1 MFRWI
6 SSGPAAAFARR
17 ATAAKKAGHYV
28 LALCIAAG
36 SVLVAQQTPKKYPYP
51 DVRDMRGVVP
61 PGPKVPPYNSPP
73 LGDGPWTFETY
84 EQRHIKVSVVTK
96 GLSHPWS
103 IAFIPGGPSTALGT
117 SDVLITERV
126 GRLRLVRNGVLQA
139 APVTGTPPVVS
150 ISTMAGLM
158 DIALHPRFA
167 ENKWVY
173 ISYHKPAGMGKS
185 VDGKDFPLASN
196 SILRG
201 TWDGNQL
208 TNVKDIF
215 VADDVDMEMSRIAF
229 GQDGMLYMTIG
240 GPGTGPPASLDRP
253 QHGNDYAGKIL
264 RMTDEGG
271 VPKDNPF
278 VGKAGFKPLIYTMG
292 HRTQLGLTINPFNGE
307 VWAGEQGPN
316 GGDEVNVLKAGKNY
330 GWPVV
335 SYGSDYRGPRFPT
348 SASGAQFEEPR
359 LFWTP
364 SIALSG
370 MAFYTGDRFP
380 NWKRNLFVGGMR
392 EGEIAR
398 TGQLVR
404 IVFNDKWEEL
414 RRESLLRDLHQRIRD
429 VRQGPDGLLYVLT
442 EEDAAGLLKIE
453 PAD

>member
-1 MFRWI
+1 MFRWT
-6 SSGPAAAFARR
+6 SSGVASAVIA
-17 ATAAKKAGHYV
+17 
-28 LALCIAAG
+28 LALIASVAG
-36 SVLVAQQTPKKYPYP
+36 QQQPPKKYPYP

-103 IAFIPGGPSTALGT
+103 IAFLPGG
-117 SDVLITERV
+117 DMLITERV
-126 GRLRLVRNGVLQA
+126 GRLRLVRNGVLQPA
-139 APVTGTPPVVS
+139 AVKGTPQVVS

-173 ISYHKPAGMGKS
+173 ISYHKPVGMGKS

-253 QHGNDYAGKIL
+253 QHGNDFAGKIL

-292 HRTQLGLTINPFNGE
+292 HRTQLGLTINPYNGE

-316 GGDEVNVLKAGKNY
+316 GGDEVNVLKAGGNY

-335 SYGSDYRGPRFPT
+335 SYGSDYRGPRFPAF
-348 SASGAQFEEPR
+348 ASGTTFEEPR

-364 SIALSG
+364 AIALSG
-370 MAFYTGDRFP
+370 MTFYTGDRVP

-404 IVFNDKWEEL
+404 IVFNDSWQEL
-414 RRESLLRDLHQRIRD
+414 RREGLLRDLHQRIRD

-442 EEDAAGLLKIE
+442 EEDAAALLKIE

>member
-1 MFRWI
+1 MNPTHWWRRVVVF
-6 SSGPAAAFARR
+6 AALVLTVVAAIQVAR
-17 ATAAKKAGHYV
+17 
-28 LALCIAAG
+28 
-36 SVLVAQQTPKKYPYP
+36 AQEQTKKKYPYP
-51 DVRDMRGVVP
+51 EVRDMRGVVP
-61 PGPKVPPYNSPP
+61 PGPKVAPYNSPP
-73 LGDGPWTFETY
+73 LGDGPFNFESY
-84 EQRHIKVSVVTK
+84 EQRRIRVSVVTK

-103 IAFIPGGPSTALGT
+103 VAFLPGSPSTPLGAG
-117 SDVLITERV
+117 DMLITERV
-126 GRLRLVRNGVLQA
+126 GRLRLVRNGVLQPE
-139 APVTGTPPVVS
+139 PVKGTPKVVS

-167 ENKWVY
+167 ENKWIY
-173 ISYHKPAGMGKS
+173 ISYHKPVGMGKS

-208 TNVKDIF
+208 TDVRDIF

-240 GPGTGPPASLDRP
+240 GPGTGPPESLNRP

-278 VGKAGFKPLIYTMG
+278 VGKAGYKPLIYTMG
-292 HRTQLGLTINPFNGE
+292 HRTQLGLAVNPFNGE

-316 GGDEVNVLKAGKNY
+316 GGDELNVLKPGKNY
-330 GWPVV
+330 GWPLV
-335 SYGSDYRGPRFPT
+335 SYGSDYRGPRFAA
-348 SASGAQFEEPR
+348 SAAGKDFEEPR

-364 SIALSG
+364 AIALSG
-370 MAFYTGDRFP
+370 MMFYTGDRFP
-380 NWKRNLFVGGMR
+380 NWQRNLFVGGMR

-404 IVFNDKWEEL
+404 IVFNEQWQEL

-429 VRQGPDGLLYVLT
+429 VRQGPDGLIYVLT
-442 EEDAAGLLKIE
+442 EEDAAALLKIE

>member
-1 MFRWI
+1 
-6 SSGPAAAFARR
+6 
-17 ATAAKKAGHYV
+17 
-28 LALCIAAG
+28 
-36 SVLVAQQTPKKYPYP
+36 
-51 DVRDMRGVVP
+51 MRGVVP

-73 LGDGPWTFETY
+73 LGDGPWTFETF

-103 IAFIPGGPSTALGT
+103 IAFLPGGPSTPRGAG
-117 SDVLITERV
+117 DILITERV
-126 GRLRLVRNGVLQA
+126 GRLRLVRNGVLQP
-139 APVTGTPPVVS
+139 APVKGTPQVVS

-173 ISYHKPAGMGKS
+173 LSYHKPVGMGKS

-196 SILRG
+196 SILRA

-264 RMTDEGG
+264 RMTDEGS

-292 HRTQLGLTINPFNGE
+292 HRTQLGLTINPYNGE

-316 GGDEVNVLKAGKNY
+316 GGDEVNVLKAGGNY

-335 SYGSDYRGPRFPT
+335 SYGSDYRGPRFPAFT
-348 SASGAQFEEPR
+348 SGATFEEPR

-364 SIALSG
+364 AIALSG
-370 MAFYTGDRFP
+370 MTFYTGDRFP

-404 IVFNDKWEEL
+404 IVFNDSWQEL
-414 RRESLLRDLHQRIRD
+414 RREGLLRDLHQRIRD

-442 EEDAAGLLKIE
+442 EEDAAALLKIE

>member
-1 MFRWI
+1 MNPTNRW
-6 SSGPAAAFARR
+6 RR
-17 ATAAKKAGHYV
+17 AYVGAA
-28 LALCIAAG
+28 LALASVAAIEI
-36 SVLVAQQTPKKYPYP
+36 VRAQEQTKKKYPYP
-51 DVRDMRGVVP
+51 EVRDMRGVVP
-61 PGPKVPPYNSPP
+61 PGPKVAPYNSPP
-73 LGDGPWTFETY
+73 LGDGPFNFETY
-84 EQRHIKVSVVTK
+84 EQRHIRVSVVTK

-103 IAFIPGGPSTALGT
+103 VAFLPGG
-117 SDVLITERV
+117 DMLITERV
-126 GRLRLVRNGVLQA
+126 GRLRLVRNGVLQPE
-139 APVTGTPPVVS
+139 PVKGTPKVVS

-167 ENKWVY
+167 ENKWIY
-173 ISYHKPAGMGKS
+173 ISYHKPVGMGKS
-185 VDGKDFPLASN
+185 ADGKDFPLASN

-208 TNVKDIF
+208 TDVRDIF

-240 GPGTGPPASLDRP
+240 GPGTGPPESLNRP

-278 VGKAGFKPLIYTMG
+278 VGKSGYKPLIYTMG
-292 HRTQLGLTINPFNGE
+292 HRTQLGLAVNPFNGE

-316 GGDEVNVLKAGKNY
+316 GGDEVNVLKPGKNY
-330 GWPVV
+330 GWPLV
-335 SYGSDYRGPRFPT
+335 SYGSDYRGPRF
-348 SASGAQFEEPR
+348 AAFAAGKDFEEPR

-364 SIALSG
+364 AIALSG
-370 MAFYTGDRFP
+370 MMFYTGGRFP

-404 IVFNDKWEEL
+404 IVFNEQWQEL
-414 RRESLLRDLHQRIRD
+414 RRESLLGDLHQRIRD
-429 VRQGPDGLLYVLT
+429 VRQGPDGLIYVLT
-442 EEDAAGLLKIE
+442 EEDAAALLKIE

>member
-1 MFRWI
+1 MNPTRWWRRADV
-6 SSGPAAAFARR
+6 AAAL
-17 ATAAKKAGHYV
+17 V
-28 LALCIAAG
+28 LAGLAAIE
-36 SVLVAQQTPKKYPYP
+36 VTRAQGQPPKKYPYP
-51 DVRDMRGVVP
+51 EVRDMRGVVP
-61 PGPKVPPYNSPP
+61 PGPKVAPYNSPA
-73 LGDGPWTFETY
+73 LGDGPFDFETY
-84 EQRHIKVSVVTK
+84 EQRHIRVSVVTK

-103 IAFIPGGPSTALGT
+103 VAFLPALSGVQGPGDML
-117 SDVLITERV
+117 VTERV
-126 GRLRLVRNGVLQA
+126 GRLRLVRNGVLQPE
-139 APVTGTPPVVS
+139 PVKGTPKVVS

-173 ISYHKPAGMGKS
+173 ISYHKPVGMGKS
-185 VDGKDFPLASN
+185 ADGKDFPLASN
-196 SILRG
+196 SIMRG

-208 TNVKDIF
+208 TDVRDVF

-240 GPGTGPPASLDRP
+240 GPGTGPPESLNRP

-292 HRTQLGLTINPFNGE
+292 HRTQLGLAVNPFNDE

-316 GGDEVNVLKAGKNY
+316 GGDEVNILKAGKNY

-335 SYGSDYRGPRFPT
+335 SDGRDYRGPYM
-348 SASGAQFEEPR
+348 SASPFKEGMERPHIV
-359 LFWTP
+359 WVP

-370 MAFYTGDRFP
+370 MVFYTGDRFP

-398 TGQLVR
+398 TGQLQR
-404 IVFNDKWEEL
+404 IVFNENWQEL

-429 VRQGPDGLLYVLT
+429 VRQGADGLLYVLT
-442 EEDAAGLLKIE
+442 EEDAAALLKIE

>member
-1 MFRWI
+1 MRK
-6 SSGPAAAFARR
+6 PLHTAAAFAI
-17 ATAAKKAGHYV
+17 ACVGAI
-28 LALCIAAG
+28 AL
-36 SVLVAQQTPKKYPYP
+36 LPAQQPPQKKYSYP
-51 DVRDMRGVVP
+51 VVRDMRGVIP
-61 PGPKVPPYNSPP
+61 PGPKVAPYNSPP
-73 LGDGPWTFETY
+73 LGDGPFTFETY
-84 EQRHIKVSVVTK
+84 EQRKIRVSVVTK

-103 IAFIPGGPSTALGT
+103 LAFLPGGDML
-117 SDVLITERV
+117 VTERI
-126 GRLRLVRNGVLQA
+126 GRLRLVRNGVLQPE
-139 APVTGTPPVVS
+139 PVKGTPIVVS

-167 ENKWVY
+167 ENKWIY
-173 ISYHKPAGMGKS
+173 ISYHKPVGTGKS

-196 SILRG
+196 SIVRG

-208 TNVKDIF
+208 TDVKDIF

-229 GQDGMLYMTIG
+229 GPDGMLYMTIG
-240 GPGTGPPASLDRP
+240 GPGTGPPESLNRP

-264 RMTDEGG
+264 RMRDDGG
-271 VPKDNPF
+271 LPPDNPF
-278 VGKAGFKPLIYTMG
+278 VGKSGFKAYIFSMG
-292 HRTQLGLTINPFNGE
+292 HRTQLGLAINPYNGE

-316 GGDEVNVLKAGKNY
+316 GGDEVNIIKAGKNY

-335 SYGSDYRGPRFPT
+335 SDGRDYRGPYISESPYKDGMERPHIV
-348 SASGAQFEEPR
+348 
-359 LFWTP
+359 WVP

-370 MAFYTGDRFP
+370 MVFYTGDRFP

-398 TGQLVR
+398 TGQLQR
-404 IVFNDKWEEL
+404 IVFNDTWQEL

-442 EEDAAGLLKIE
+442 EEDAAALLKIE

>member
-1 MFRWI
+1 MN
-6 SSGPAAAFARR
+6 SSNPWRR
-17 ATAAKKAGHYV
+17 ANIGAALL
-28 LALCIAAG
+28 LACLAAITVT
-36 SVLVAQQTPKKYPYP
+36 SAQEPPRKKYPYP
-51 DVRDMRGVVP
+51 EVRDMRGVVP
-61 PGPKVPPYNSPP
+61 PGPKVAPYNSPP
-73 LGDGPWTFETY
+73 LGDGPFNFETY
-84 EQRHIKVSVVTK
+84 EQRRIRVSVVTK

-103 IAFIPGGPSTALGT
+103 LAFLPGG
-117 SDVLITERV
+117 DMLITERV
-126 GRLRLVRNGVLQA
+126 GRLRLVRNGVLQPE
-139 APVTGTPPVVS
+139 PVKGTPKVVS

-173 ISYHKPAGMGKS
+173 ISYHKPVGMGKS
-185 VDGKDFPLASN
+185 ADGKDFPIASN

-208 TNVKDIF
+208 TDVRDIF

-240 GPGTGPPASLDRP
+240 GPGTGPPESLNRP

-278 VGKAGFKPLIYTMG
+278 VGKSGYKPLIYTMG
-292 HRTQLGLTINPFNGE
+292 HRTQLGLAVNPFNGE

-316 GGDEVNVLKAGKNY
+316 GGDEVNVLAPGKNY
-330 GWPVV
+330 GWPLV
-335 SYGSDYRGPRFPT
+335 SYGSDYRGPRFAAFSP
-348 SASGAQFEEPR
+348 GKEFEEPR

-364 SIALSG
+364 AIALSG
-370 MAFYTGDRFP
+370 MVFYTGDRFP

-404 IVFNDKWEEL
+404 IVFNDQWQEL

-442 EEDAAGLLKIE
+442 EEDAAALLKIE

>member
-1 MFRWI
+1 MNPTHWWRRVVVF
-6 SSGPAAAFARR
+6 AALVLTVVAAIQVAR
-17 ATAAKKAGHYV
+17 
-28 LALCIAAG
+28 
-36 SVLVAQQTPKKYPYP
+36 AQEQTKKKYPYP
-51 DVRDMRGVVP
+51 EVRDMRGVVP
-61 PGPKVPPYNSPP
+61 PGPKVAPYNSPP
-73 LGDGPWTFETY
+73 LGDGPFNFESY
-84 EQRHIKVSVVTK
+84 EQRRIRVSVVTK

-103 IAFIPGGPSTALGT
+103 VAFLPGSPSTQLGAG
-117 SDVLITERV
+117 DMLITERV
-126 GRLRLVRNGVLQA
+126 GRLRLVRNGVLQPE
-139 APVTGTPPVVS
+139 PVKGTPKVVS

-167 ENKWVY
+167 ENKWIY
-173 ISYHKPAGMGKS
+173 ISYHKPVGMGKS
-185 VDGKDFPLASN
+185 ADGKDFPLASN
-196 SILRG
+196 SIMRG

-208 TNVKDIF
+208 TNVRDIF

-240 GPGTGPPASLDRP
+240 GPGTGPPESLNRP

-278 VGKAGFKPLIYTMG
+278 VGRAGFKPLIYTMG
-292 HRTQLGLTINPFNGE
+292 HRTQLGLAVNPFNGE

-316 GGDEVNVLKAGKNY
+316 GGDELNVLKPGKNY
-330 GWPVV
+330 GWPLV
-335 SYGSDYRGPRFPT
+335 SYGSDYRGPRFAA
-348 SASGAQFEEPR
+348 SAAGKDFEEPR

-364 SIALSG
+364 AIALSG
-370 MAFYTGDRFP
+370 MMFYTGDRFP
-380 NWKRNLFVGGMR
+380 NWQRNLFVGGMR

-404 IVFNDKWEEL
+404 IVFNEQWQEL

-429 VRQGPDGLLYVLT
+429 VRQGPDGLIYVLT
-442 EEDAAGLLKIE
+442 EEDAAALLKIE

>member
-1 MFRWI
+1 MNPTDGWGRACVGVAI
-6 SSGPAAAFARR
+6 ALSCVAAIQVAR
-17 ATAAKKAGHYV
+17 AH
-28 LALCIAAG
+28 
-36 SVLVAQQTPKKYPYP
+36 AQTKKKYPYP
-51 DVRDMRGVVP
+51 EVRDMRGVVP
-61 PGPKVPPYNSPP
+61 PGPKVAPYNSPP
-73 LGDGPWTFETY
+73 LGDGPFNFETY
-84 EQRHIKVSVVTK
+84 EQRKIRVSVVTK

-103 IAFIPGGPSTALGT
+103 LAFLPGRPSTPLGAG
-117 SDVLITERV
+117 DMLITERV
-126 GRLRLVRNGVLQA
+126 GRLRLVRNGVLQPE
-139 APVTGTPPVVS
+139 PVKGTPKVVS

-167 ENKWVY
+167 ENRWIY
-173 ISYHKPAGMGKS
+173 ISYHKPVGMGKS
-185 VDGKDFPLASN
+185 ADGKDFPLASN

-201 TWDGNQL
+201 TWDGTQL
-208 TNVKDIF
+208 TEVRDIF

-240 GPGTGPPASLDRP
+240 GPGTGPPESLNRP

-278 VGKAGFKPLIYTMG
+278 VGKPGFKPLIYTMG
-292 HRTQLGLTINPFNGE
+292 HRTQLGLAINPFNGE

-316 GGDEVNVLKAGKNY
+316 GGDEVNVLKPGKNY
-330 GWPVV
+330 GWPLV
-335 SYGSDYRGPRFPT
+335 SYGSDYRGPRF
-348 SASGAQFEEPR
+348 AAFAAGKDFEEPR

-364 SIALSG
+364 AIALSG
-370 MAFYTGDRFP
+370 MMFYTGDRFP

-398 TGQLVR
+398 TGQLQR
-404 IVFNDKWEEL
+404 IVFNDTWQEL

-429 VRQGPDGLLYVLT
+429 VRQGPDGLIYVLT
-442 EEDAAGLLKIE
+442 EEDEAALLKIE
-453 PAD
+453 PAE

>member
-1 MFRWI
+1 MTSRLVWRSAI
-6 SSGPAAAFARR
+6 GLSAFALLIGVGGLR
-17 ATAAKKAGHYV
+17 
-28 LALCIAAG
+28 
-36 SVLVAQQTPKKYPYP
+36 AQQQTQKTYPYP
-51 DVRDMRGVVP
+51 AVRDMRGVIP
-61 PGPKVPPYNSPP
+61 PGPKVAPYNSPP
-73 LGDGPWTFETY
+73 LGDGPFDFETY
-84 EQRHIKVSVVTK
+84 EQRKIRVSVVTK

-103 IAFIPGGPSTALGT
+103 LAFLPGG
-117 SDVLITERV
+117 DMLITERV
-126 GRLRLVRNGVLQA
+126 GRLRLVRNGVLQPE
-139 APVTGTPPVVS
+139 PVKGTPPVVS

-158 DIALHPRFA
+158 DIALHPRFT

-173 ISYHKPAGMGKS
+173 ISYHKPVGMGKS
-185 VDGKDFPLASN
+185 ADGKDFPLASN

-201 TWDGNQL
+201 TWDGTQL
-208 TNVKDIF
+208 TNVTDVF

-240 GPGTGPPASLDRP
+240 GPGTGPPESLNRP

-271 VPKDNPF
+271 VPADNPF
-278 VGKAGFKPLIYTMG
+278 VGRAGYKPL
-292 HRTQLGLTINPFNGE
+292 GLAVNPFNGQ

-316 GGDEVNVLKAGKNY
+316 GGDEVNILQAGRNY
-330 GWPVV
+330 GWPIV
-335 SYGSDYRGPRFPT
+335 SDGRDYRGPYI
-348 SASGAQFEEPR
+348 SASPYKEGLERPHIV
-359 LFWTP
+359 WVP

-370 MAFYTGDRFP
+370 MVFYTGDRFP

-398 TGQLVR
+398 TGQLQR
-404 IVFNDKWEEL
+404 IVFNDNWQEL

-442 EEDAAGLLKIE
+442 EEDAAALLKIE

>member
-1 MFRWI
+1 MNRTHGW
-6 SSGPAAAFARR
+6 RR
-17 ATAAKKAGHYV
+17 SVVGVALVLTV
-28 LALCIAAG
+28 LAAIQ
-36 SVLVAQQTPKKYPYP
+36 VVRAQEQTNKKYPYP
-51 DVRDMRGVVP
+51 EVRDMRGVVP
-61 PGPKVPPYNSPP
+61 PGPKVAPYNSPP
-73 LGDGPWTFETY
+73 LGDGPFNFETY
-84 EQRHIKVSVVTK
+84 EQRHIRVSVVTK

-103 IAFIPGGPSTALGT
+103 VAFLPGG
-117 SDVLITERV
+117 DMLITERV
-126 GRLRLVRNGVLQA
+126 GRLRLVRTGALQPE
-139 APVTGTPPVVS
+139 PVKGTPKVVS

-167 ENKWVY
+167 ENKWIY
-173 ISYHKPAGMGKS
+173 ISYHKPVGMGKS
-185 VDGKDFPLASN
+185 ADGKDFPLASN

-208 TNVKDIF
+208 TDVRDIF

-240 GPGTGPPASLDRP
+240 GPGTGPPESLNRP

-264 RMTDEGG
+264 RMTDEGA

-292 HRTQLGLTINPFNGE
+292 HRTQLGLAVNPFNGE

-316 GGDEVNVLKAGKNY
+316 GGDEVNVLKPGKNY
-330 GWPVV
+330 GWPLV
-335 SYGSDYRGPRFPT
+335 SYGSDYRGPRF
-348 SASGAQFEEPR
+348 AAFAAGKDFEEPR

-364 SIALSG
+364 AIALSG
-370 MAFYTGDRFP
+370 MMFYTGDRLP

-404 IVFNDKWEEL
+404 IVFNEQWQEL

-429 VRQGPDGLLYVLT
+429 VRQGPDGLIYVLT
-442 EEDAAGLLKIE
+442 EEDAAALLKIE

>member
-1 MFRWI
+1 MIRTHW
-6 SSGPAAAFARR
+6 SRNGGVGVAL
-17 ATAAKKAGHYV
+17 V
-28 LALCIAAG
+28 LACIAAIEIAR
-36 SVLVAQQTPKKYPYP
+36 AQEQPKKKYPYP
-51 DVRDMRGVVP
+51 EVRDMRGVVP
-61 PGPKVPPYNSPP
+61 PGPKVAPYNSPP
-73 LGDGPWTFETY
+73 LGDGPFNFETY
-84 EQRHIKVSVVTK
+84 EQRHIRVSVVTK

-103 IAFIPGGPSTALGT
+103 VAFLPAPSGVEGPG
-117 SDVLITERV
+117 DMLITERV
-126 GRLRLVRNGVLQA
+126 GRLRFVRNGVLQPE
-139 APVTGTPPVVS
+139 PVKGTPQVVS

-167 ENKWVY
+167 ENKWIY
-173 ISYHKPAGMGKS
+173 ISYHKPVGMGKS
-185 VDGKDFPLASN
+185 ADGKDFPIASN
-196 SILRG
+196 SILRA

-208 TNVKDIF
+208 TDVRDIF

-240 GPGTGPPASLDRP
+240 GPGTGPPESLNRP

-278 VGKAGFKPLIYTMG
+278 VGKPGFKPLIYTMG
-292 HRTQLGLTINPFNGE
+292 HRTQLGLAINPFNGE

-316 GGDEVNVLKAGKNY
+316 GGDEVNVLTPGKNY
-330 GWPVV
+330 GWPLV
-335 SYGSDYRGPRFPT
+335 SYGSDYRGPRFP
-348 SASGAQFEEPR
+348 AFNADARFEEPR

-364 SIALSG
+364 AIALSG
-370 MAFYTGDRFP
+370 MMFYTGDRFP

-398 TGQLVR
+398 TGQLQR
-404 IVFNDKWEEL
+404 IVFNDKWQEL

-429 VRQGPDGLLYVLT
+429 VRQGPDGLIYALT
-442 EEDAAGLLKIE
+442 EEDAAALLKIE
-453 PAD
+453 PSD

>member
-1 MFRWI
+1 MNPTNWWCR
-6 SSGPAAAFARR
+6 AAVG
-17 ATAAKKAGHYV
+17 AALV
-28 LALCIAAG
+28 LACGGALEI
-36 SVLVAQQTPKKYPYP
+36 VRAQEQTKKKYPYP
-51 DVRDMRGVVP
+51 EVRDMRGVVP
-61 PGPKVPPYNSPP
+61 PGPKVAPYNSPP
-73 LGDGPWTFETY
+73 LGDGPFNFETY
-84 EQRHIKVSVVTK
+84 EQRHIRVSVVTK

-103 IAFIPGGPSTALGT
+103 VAFLPG
-117 SDVLITERV
+117 DDMLITERV
-126 GRLRLVRNGVLQA
+126 GRLRLVRNGVLQPE
-139 APVTGTPPVVS
+139 PVKGTPKVVS

-167 ENKWVY
+167 ENKWIY
-173 ISYHKPAGMGKS
+173 ISYHKPVGMGKS

-208 TNVKDIF
+208 TDVRDIF
-215 VADDVDMEMSRIAF
+215 VADDVDMEMSRLAF

-240 GPGTGPPASLDRP
+240 GPGTGPPESLNRP

-278 VGKAGFKPLIYTMG
+278 VGKPGFKPLIYTMG
-292 HRTQLGLTINPFNGE
+292 HRTQLGLAVNPFNGE

-316 GGDEVNVLKAGKNY
+316 GGDEVNVLKPGKNY
-330 GWPVV
+330 GWPLV
-335 SYGSDYRGPRFPT
+335 SYGSDYRGPRFPAF
-348 SASGAQFEEPR
+348 SSGGNFEEPR

-364 SIALSG
+364 AIALSG
-370 MAFYTGDRFP
+370 MMFYTGDRFP

-404 IVFNDKWEEL
+404 IVFNEQWQEL
-414 RRESLLRDLHQRIRD
+414 RRESMLRDLHQRIRD
-429 VRQGPDGLLYVLT
+429 VRQGPDGSIYVLT
-442 EEDAAGLLKIE
+442 EEDAAALLKIE

>member
-1 MFRWI
+1 MNPTNRW
-6 SSGPAAAFARR
+6 RR
-17 ATAAKKAGHYV
+17 AYV
-28 LALCIAAG
+28 GASLALASVAAIEI
-36 SVLVAQQTPKKYPYP
+36 VRAQEQTKKKYPYP
-51 DVRDMRGVVP
+51 EVRDMRGVVP
-61 PGPKVPPYNSPP
+61 PGPKVAPYNSPP
-73 LGDGPWTFETY
+73 LGDGPFNFETY
-84 EQRHIKVSVVTK
+84 EQRHIRVSVVTK

-103 IAFIPGGPSTALGT
+103 VAFLPGG
-117 SDVLITERV
+117 DMLITERV
-126 GRLRLVRNGVLQA
+126 GRLRLVRNGVLQPE
-139 APVTGTPPVVS
+139 PVKGTPKVVS

-167 ENKWVY
+167 ENKWIY
-173 ISYHKPAGMGKS
+173 ISYHKPVGMGKS
-185 VDGKDFPLASN
+185 ADGKDFPLASN

-208 TNVKDIF
+208 TDVRDIF

-240 GPGTGPPASLDRP
+240 GPGTGPPESLNRP

-278 VGKAGFKPLIYTMG
+278 VGKSGYKPLIYTMG
-292 HRTQLGLTINPFNGE
+292 HRTQLGLAVNPFNGE

-316 GGDEVNVLKAGKNY
+316 GGDEVNVLKPGKNY
-330 GWPVV
+330 GWPLV
-335 SYGSDYRGPRFPT
+335 SYGSDYRGPRF
-348 SASGAQFEEPR
+348 AAFAAGKDFEEPR

-364 SIALSG
+364 AIALSG
-370 MAFYTGDRFP
+370 MMFYTGDRFP

-404 IVFNDKWEEL
+404 IVFNEQWQEL

-429 VRQGPDGLLYVLT
+429 VRQGPDGLIYVLT
-442 EEDAAGLLKIE
+442 EEDAAALLKIE

>member
-1 MFRWI
+1 MNPTHWWRRVVVF
-6 SSGPAAAFARR
+6 AALVLTVVAAIQVAR
-17 ATAAKKAGHYV
+17 
-28 LALCIAAG
+28 
-36 SVLVAQQTPKKYPYP
+36 AQEQTKKKYPYP
-51 DVRDMRGVVP
+51 EVRDMRGVVP
-61 PGPKVPPYNSPP
+61 PGPKVAPYNSPP
-73 LGDGPWTFETY
+73 LGDGPFNFESY
-84 EQRHIKVSVVTK
+84 EQRRIRVSVVTK

-103 IAFIPGGPSTALGT
+103 VAFLPGSPSTQLGAG
-117 SDVLITERV
+117 DMLITERV
-126 GRLRLVRNGVLQA
+126 GRLRLVRNGVLQPE
-139 APVTGTPPVVS
+139 PVKGTPKVVS

-167 ENKWVY
+167 ENKWIY
-173 ISYHKPAGMGKS
+173 ISYHKPVGMGKS

-208 TNVKDIF
+208 TDVRDIF

-240 GPGTGPPASLDRP
+240 GPGTGPPESLNRP

-278 VGKAGFKPLIYTMG
+278 VGKAGYKPLIYTMG
-292 HRTQLGLTINPFNGE
+292 HRTQLGLAVNPFNGE

-316 GGDEVNVLKAGKNY
+316 GGDEVNVLKPGKNY
-330 GWPVV
+330 GWPLV
-335 SYGSDYRGPRFPT
+335 SYGSDYRGPRFAAFT
-348 SASGAQFEEPR
+348 AGKDFEEPR

-364 SIALSG
+364 AIALSG
-370 MAFYTGDRFP
+370 MMFYTGDRFP

-404 IVFNDKWEEL
+404 IVFNEQWQEL

-429 VRQGPDGLLYVLT
+429 VRQGPDGLIYVLT
-442 EEDAAGLLKIE
+442 EEDAAALLKIE

>member
-1 MFRWI
+1 MTPRILWRSAVIVAVFASLVSI
-6 SSGPAAAFARR
+6 SLRARP
-17 ATAAKKAGHYV
+17 
-28 LALCIAAG
+28 
-36 SVLVAQQTPKKYPYP
+36 QTPEKYPYP
-51 DVRDMRGVVP
+51 EVRDMRGVVP
-61 PGPKVPPYNSPP
+61 PGPKVAPYNSPP
-73 LGDGPWTFETY
+73 LGDGPFTFETY
-84 EQRHIKVSVVTK
+84 EQRRIRVSVVTK

-103 IAFIPGGPSTALGT
+103 LAFLPGG
-117 SDVLITERV
+117 DMLITERV
-126 GRLRLVRNGVLQA
+126 GRLRLVRNGVLQPE
-139 APVTGTPPVVS
+139 PVTGTPKVVS

-167 ENKWVY
+167 ENKWIY
-173 ISYHKPAGMGKS
+173 ISYHKPVGMGKS
-185 VDGKDFPLASN
+185 ADGKDFPLASN

-208 TNVKDIF
+208 TDVRDIF

-229 GQDGMLYMTIG
+229 APDGTLFMTIG
-240 GPGTGPPASLDRP
+240 GPGTGPPESLNRP

-278 VGKAGFKPLIYTMG
+278 VGKAGFKPLIYSMG
-292 HRTQLGLTINPFNGE
+292 HRTQLGLAINPYNGE

-316 GGDEVNVLKAGKNY
+316 GGDEVNIIRPGRNY

-335 SYGSDYRGPRFPT
+335 SDGRDYRGPYMSESPYKEGMERPHIV
-348 SASGAQFEEPR
+348 
-359 LFWTP
+359 WVP

-370 MAFYTGDRFP
+370 MVFYTGDRFR
-380 NWKRNLFVGGMR
+380 NWQRNLFVGGMR

-398 TGQLVR
+398 TGQLQR
-404 IVFNDKWEEL
+404 IVFNDKWQEL

-442 EEDAAGLLKIE
+442 EEDAAALLRIE
-453 PAD
+453 PAE

>member
-1 MFRWI
+1 MNPTHWWRRVVVF
-6 SSGPAAAFARR
+6 AALVLTVVAAIQVAR
-17 ATAAKKAGHYV
+17 
-28 LALCIAAG
+28 
-36 SVLVAQQTPKKYPYP
+36 AQEQTKKKYPYP
-51 DVRDMRGVVP
+51 EVRDMRGVVP
-61 PGPKVPPYNSPP
+61 PGPKVAPYNSPP
-73 LGDGPWTFETY
+73 LGDGPFNFESY
-84 EQRHIKVSVVTK
+84 EQRRIRVSVVTK

-103 IAFIPGGPSTALGT
+103 VAFLPGSPSTQLGAG
-117 SDVLITERV
+117 DMLITERV
-126 GRLRLVRNGVLQA
+126 GRLRLVRNGVLQPE
-139 APVTGTPPVVS
+139 PVKGTPKVVS

-167 ENKWVY
+167 ENKWIY
-173 ISYHKPAGMGKS
+173 ISYHKPVGMGKS

-208 TNVKDIF
+208 TDVRDIF

-229 GQDGMLYMTIG
+229 GQDRMLYMTIG
-240 GPGTGPPASLDRP
+240 GPGTGPPESLNRP

-278 VGKAGFKPLIYTMG
+278 VGRAGFKPLIYTMG
-292 HRTQLGLTINPFNGE
+292 HRTQLGLAVNPFNGE

-316 GGDEVNVLKAGKNY
+316 GGDELNVLKPGKNY
-330 GWPVV
+330 GWPLV
-335 SYGSDYRGPRFPT
+335 SYGSDYRGPRFAA
-348 SASGAQFEEPR
+348 SAAGKDFEEPR

-364 SIALSG
+364 AIALSG
-370 MAFYTGDRFP
+370 MMFYTGDRFP
-380 NWKRNLFVGGMR
+380 NWQRNLFVGGMR

-404 IVFNDKWEEL
+404 IVFNEQWQEL

-429 VRQGPDGLLYVLT
+429 VRQGPDGLIYVLT
-442 EEDAAGLLKIE
+442 EEDAAALLKIE

>member
-6 SSGPAAAFARR
+6 SSGPAQ
-17 ATAAKKAGHYV
+17 AGHCV
-28 LALCIAAG
+28 LLVCFVAG
-36 SVLVAQQTPKKYPYP
+36 TVLIAQQSSTKHPYP
-51 DVRDMRGVVP
+51 EVRDMRGVVP
-61 PGPKVPPYNSPP
+61 PGPKVPPYNSPS
-73 LGDGPWTFETY
+73 LGDGPWMFETY

-103 IAFIPGGPSTALGT
+103 IAFLPGGPSTSLGT
-117 SDVLITERV
+117 GDILITERV
-126 GRLRLVRNGVLQA
+126 GRLRLVRNGVLQPT
-139 APVTGTPPVVS
+139 PVKGTPQVVS

-173 ISYHKPAGMGKS
+173 ISYHKPVGMGKS

-292 HRTQLGLTINPFNGE
+292 HRTQLGLTTNPYTTE

-348 SASGAQFEEPR
+348 SASGTTFEEPR

-370 MAFYTGDRFP
+370 MTFYTGDRFP

-404 IVFNDKWEEL
+404 IVFNDSWQEL

-442 EEDAAGLLKIE
+442 EEDASALLKIE

>member
-1 MFRWI
+1 MNPTNWR
-6 SSGPAAAFARR
+6 RR
-17 ATAAKKAGHYV
+17 AYVGAALV
-28 LALCIAAG
+28 LACVAAIE
-36 SVLVAQQTPKKYPYP
+36 VARAQEQTKKKYPYP
-51 DVRDMRGVVP
+51 EVRDMRGVVP
-61 PGPKVPPYNSPP
+61 PGPKVAPYNSPP
-73 LGDGPWTFETY
+73 LGDGPFNFETY
-84 EQRHIKVSVVTK
+84 EQRHIRVSVVTK

-103 IAFIPGGPSTALGT
+103 VAFLPGG
-117 SDVLITERV
+117 DMLITERV
-126 GRLRLVRNGVLQA
+126 GRLRLVRNGVLQPE
-139 APVTGTPPVVS
+139 PVKGTPKVIS

-167 ENKWVY
+167 ENKWIY
-173 ISYHKPAGMGKS
+173 ISYHKPVGMGKS
-185 VDGKDFPLASN
+185 ADGKDFPLASN

-208 TNVKDIF
+208 TDVRDIF

-229 GQDGMLYMTIG
+229 GQDGMLYMTVG
-240 GPGTGPPASLDRP
+240 GPGTGPPESLNRP

-264 RMTDEGG
+264 RMTDAGG

-278 VGKAGFKPLIYTMG
+278 VGKSGYKPLIYTMG
-292 HRTQLGLTINPFNGE
+292 HRTQLGLAVNPFNGE

-316 GGDEVNVLKAGKNY
+316 GGDEVNVLKPGKNY
-330 GWPVV
+330 GWPLV
-335 SYGSDYRGPRFPT
+335 SYGSDYRGPRF
-348 SASGAQFEEPR
+348 AAFAAGKDFEEPR

-364 SIALSG
+364 AIALSG
-370 MAFYTGDRFP
+370 MMFYTGDRFP
-380 NWKRNLFVGGMR
+380 NWQRNLFVGGMR

-404 IVFNDKWEEL
+404 IVFNEQWQEL

-429 VRQGPDGLLYVLT
+429 VRQGPDGLIYVLT
-442 EEDAAGLLKIE
+442 EEDAAALLKIE